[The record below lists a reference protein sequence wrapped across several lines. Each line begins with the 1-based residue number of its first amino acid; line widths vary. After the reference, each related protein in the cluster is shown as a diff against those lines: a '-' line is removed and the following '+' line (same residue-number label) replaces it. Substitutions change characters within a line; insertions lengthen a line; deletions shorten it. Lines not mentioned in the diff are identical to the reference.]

1 MSGAALRLS
10 GVTVRY
16 SDADRDAISDIDLEV
31 GAGEFMVLLG
41 PSGGGKSTLLRTIN
55 RLIPLKRGHISVN
68 GTDTATLDP
77 VELRRTIGYS
87 IQAVGLF
94 PHMTVAENIGIVP
107 SLLGWPR
114 EQIDARVDELLQ
126 LVRLDP
132 QRYRERRPAELSG
145 GEAQRVGVAR
155 AIAANPRVLLMDEP
169 FGALDVIVR
178 AQLQDELLH
187 IVHSMETTTIFVTHD
202 VDEALRLA
210 DRIAVIYNGRIEQV
224 ARPLDMLLRPATPYV
239 AELLRTEDVVRR
251 LGIMHAGDIAE
262 RGQIAADGARAE
274 AGDDLHTVLNRLL
287 NGADRVIVL
296 QNGEPVG
303 TIDFQTLRRAIAQ
316 ARS

>member
-1 MSGAALRLS
+1 MSGATLHLS

-16 SDADRDAISDIDLEV
+16 PDADRDSISDIDLDV
-31 GAGEFMVLLG
+31 GAGEFLVLLG

-55 RLIPLKRGHISVN
+55 RLIPLERGRITID
-68 GTDTATLDP
+68 GKDTATLDP

-94 PHMTVAENIGIVP
+94 PHMTVAGNIGLVP

-114 EQIDARVDELLQ
+114 ERIDARVDELLR

-132 QRYRERRPAELSG
+132 QRYSTRRPAELSG

-155 AIAANPRVLLMDEP
+155 SIAADPRVLLMDEP

-178 AQLQDELLH
+178 AQLQDELLN

-210 DRIAVIYNGRIEQV
+210 DRIAVIFNGRIEQV

-262 RGQIAADGARAE
+262 RGRVTQDGARAE
-274 AGDDLHTVLNRLL
+274 AGDDLHSVLNRLL
-287 NGADRVIVL
+287 NGADRVIVM

-303 TIDFQTLRRAIAQ
+303 TIDFQTLRRAIAL
-316 ARS
+316 AKS